1 MSSLLLYSY
10 FRSSAAYRVRIALN
24 LKGLEYTAI
33 PVHLLRAGGEQHRAE
48 FAARNPLQLVPVLQD
63 GAVTLTQSVA
73 IIEYIEERHPAP
85 PLLPA
90 DAPGRARVRA
100 LALAVA
106 CEIHPLNNLR
116 VLRHLKSEFG
126 LDESQ
131 RESWSRHWIAQGFE
145 ALERMLAGSAATGSY
160 CHGESPTMA
169 DCLLVPQVANA
180 RRVRC
185 PLEAYPTLMRIN
197 DRCVREDAFARAA
210 PERQIDAE

>member
-63 GAVTLTQSVA
+63 DAVTLTQSVA
-73 IIEYIEERHPAP
+73 IIEYIEERHPLP

-116 VLRHLKSEFG
+116 VLRHLKSEYG
-126 LDESQ
+126 LDDSQ
-131 RESWSRHWIAQGFE
+131 REGWSRHWIAQGFE

-160 CHGESPTMA
+160 CHGDSPTMA

-210 PERQIDAE
+210 PEAQIDAE